1 MESDNKKICRFCKF
15 FEKTEDGYGYCKCT
29 DANGYDLV
37 VSEKSSCDSFKE
49 NADLKKD

>member
-1 MESDNKKICRFCKF
+1 MEDNNNNKTCKYCSF
-15 FEKTEDGYGYCKCT
+15 FEKSEEGYGYCKCT

-49 NADLKKD
+49 KNDKKD